1 MTGFQFDPKKYSK
14 LSKIFNLPE
23 RETKVY
29 TGLLSLGS
37 GTLGQ
42 ISLVSG
48 LDIISTAEVLKSL
61 EQQGF
66 IKKIAG
72 PISRFIVMEPWLQ
85 SFVLMFD
92 TSSLVSLQQ
101 AFTKQVEEETSK
113 VNDRFEHA
121 KKFVEDTI
129 DQVQKE
135 FGDSLQNLSDVFMSV
150 KGTVDF
156 TYTDLETVK
165 TEMLQLNEGL
175 ATGLEK
181 VRTEIQE
188 SIQKSTV
195 AVNMKL
201 SEVTTQLLNMIKQ
214 ENQSYL
220 DSTEDKFINQD
231 DLLVKSISH
240 FSDGLVSYLTEAQ
253 KDISNRASQLEELI
267 LNLQKEHKEAV
278 SHIISQRKEFQS
290 IYQDSFIQKHEEASN
305 NLNITGTKVKE
316 LNERLLKE
324 FQAKISDY
332 HKNLEDFNAFINE
345 KRSVF
350 DRLHTKAENFILETT
365 GWVSSNVKLLLA
377 SFEPVKLEIDRL
389 VRVVEQNQS
398 VLKFMSESTMRVLDA
413 RQDLKNLRKWLE
425 EQPRKRGIRKIDDAY
440 SLFDKID
447 KGLSD
452 LSMDFTG
459 RQQRSVDMLKE
470 NEGTIEE
477 VKGVLVDKS
486 ASVVQE
492 IETRFNQF
500 LASLSE
506 STNQI
511 RSEFSDDL
519 TEKVETDLKERKEAI
534 DQLEQKYLEEH
545 KNILEYLDQG
555 ISTQRENLVTF
566 KDDHLKSLNQ
576 IEESVHQKFDAEI
589 NQFAE
594 KITDLKNLHK
604 DYYDVV
610 NETLNG
616 LREKPA
622 EIMQSYID
630 TIEGVRSQRLKMT
643 QEHVEKNREVVFEHF
658 EDGIAQYNAYV
669 NAWGDAIQKI
679 IDKTLENQIMKIE
692 TNPQTF
698 DQNYSEKKSMVAAQL
713 ELLEESFNTTL
724 KEHTQVSQ
732 NFTGKVIEAS
742 QTSLDRVKKSAI
754 EGIFDNI
761 NVEFSNAVSGAIF
774 KMKETNTTLRDVWE
788 MARAYN
794 IPENTVQ
801 TDVLVGESAVVMM
814 MKDMIQRAQ
823 RSLMIVMPKPD
834 LQSLILVS
842 RLPARIRVD
851 VVGDFRSAPKKILRK
866 VLEANV
872 RLRQNDNP
880 EFWVTMVDQAELLI
894 APGVGEDEDE
904 ESFSGMVTSATKMI
918 TLFSGAIRNL
928 TIRAREVSLSSL
940 GV

>member
-42 ISLVSG
+42 ISLASG

-72 PISRFIVMEPWLQ
+72 PVSRFIVMEPWLQ

-101 AFTKQVEEETSK
+101 AFTKQVEMETSN

-129 DQVQKE
+129 AQVQKE

-165 TEMLQLNEGL
+165 NEMLQLNETL

-181 VRTEIQE
+181 VRTEIQA

-201 SEVTTQLLNMIKQ
+201 SEVTTQLLNTIKQ

-220 DSTEDKFINQD
+220 DSTEEKFINQD
-231 DLLVKSISH
+231 ELLVKSISH

-267 LNLQKEHKEAV
+267 LNLQKEHKKAV

-290 IYQDSFIQKHEEASN
+290 TYKDSFVQKHEEASN

-332 HKNLEDFNAFINE
+332 RKNLEEFNAFINE

-413 RQDLKNLRKWLE
+413 RQDLKTLRKWLE
-425 EQPRKRGIRKIDDAY
+425 DQPRKRGIQKIDDAY

-447 KGLSD
+447 KGLGD

-486 ASVVQE
+486 STVVQE

-511 RSEFSDDL
+511 RSEFDQDL
-519 TEKVETDLKERKEAI
+519 TKSVENTLKERKEAI
-534 DQLEQKYLEEH
+534 GQLEQKYLEEH

-555 ISTQRENLVTF
+555 ILAQRENLVTF
-566 KDDHLKSLNQ
+566 KDNHLKSLNQ
-576 IEESVHQKFDAEI
+576 IEESIHQEFDTEV

-594 KITDLKNLHK
+594 KTTDMENLHK

-610 NETLNG
+610 NETLNSQ
-616 LREKPA
+616 REKPG
-622 EIMQSYID
+622 EIIQSYID
-630 TIEGVRSQRLKMT
+630 TIEDVRKQRLKMT

-669 NAWGDAIQKI
+669 NAWGEAIQKI
-679 IDKTLENQIMKIE
+679 IDKTLENQINKVE
-692 TNPQTF
+692 TNPQKF
-698 DQNYSEKKSMVAAQL
+698 DQNYNEKKNMVAAQL
-713 ELLEESFNTTL
+713 ELLEESFNTMFR
-724 KEHTQVSQ
+724 EHTQVSQ
-732 NFTGKVIEAS
+732 NFTGKVVEAS

-761 NVEFSNAVSGAIF
+761 NAEFSNAVSGAIF

-788 MARAYN
+788 MARAYE

-851 VVGDFRSAPKKILRK
+851 VVGDFRSAPQKILRK

-904 ESFSGMVTSATKMI
+904 ESFSGMVTSATKMV

-940 GV
+940 GT